1 MKHALS
7 LSLTP
12 DRAPFPS
19 PGTRARESPGASSP
33 RSTHGPPSR
42 GPRGREQSPRRVT
55 SLGPGKGDLPG
66 SRGGRKCG
74 SAPGTP
80 SQASLHRGDGVPGE
94 HEGRARLPEAVR
106 RQPRPGTPG
115 TPNSGGGE
123 TIGAR
128 EACKAAEPQ
137 KAPRER
143 GRARGWSGPQ
153 GPARARSLPTWLA
166 LRPAGSCGSPRG
178 LGARPSRH
186 RAPIRGNHRAAEAS
200 CRDRRECR
208 ERSAPAW
215 EG

>member
-1 MKHALS
+1 MLGRRPLIRTAERAFRE
-7 LSLTP
+7 TP
-12 DRAPFPS
+12 LNNVRL
-19 PGTRARESPGASSP
+19 RQSSP
-33 RSTHGPPSR
+33 PARPPPPPLS
-42 GPRGREQSPRRVT
+42 PRGLR
-55 SLGPGKGDLPG
+55 LG
-66 SRGGRKCG
+66 SRN
-74 SAPGTP
+74 PE
-80 SQASLHRGDGVPGE
+80 SLYRGDGVPGE
-94 HEGRARLPEAVR
+94 HEGSARLPEAVR

-143 GRARGWSGPQ
+143 GPARGWSGPQ
-153 GPARARSLPTWLA
+153 GPAGARSLPTWLA

-186 RAPIRGNHRAAEAS
+186 RAPTRGNHRAAEAS

-208 ERSAPAW
+208 ERSAPAR